1 MKAIKKISTIS
12 GFISGILI
20 ALIWAMMILH
30 YFNRH
35 MQPLNREEEGVLA
48 KSGLPNELIQ
58 ILGGMAE

>member
-12 GFISGILI
+12 GYISGILI

-48 KSGLPNELIQ
+48 KSGLPNELI
-58 ILGGMAE
+58 

>member
-1 MKAIKKISTIS
+1 MLNCYGLS
-12 GFISGILI
+12 GVVKNC
-20 ALIWAMMILH
+20 ILH